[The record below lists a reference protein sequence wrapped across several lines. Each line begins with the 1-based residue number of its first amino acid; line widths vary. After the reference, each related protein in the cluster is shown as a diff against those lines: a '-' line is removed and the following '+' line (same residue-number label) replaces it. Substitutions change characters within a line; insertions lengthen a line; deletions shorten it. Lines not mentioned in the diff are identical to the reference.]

1 MNNVLLGMK
10 IRSLSFLN
18 RGDVQKLRDV
28 ADMEVSEY
36 IAWFKEREAKN
47 VKINKPYWD
56 LYEKIKQNMPM
67 IMAAQKAVP
76 AIQPAKDPKQM
87 MLEQV
92 PTEELKYYFSE
103 YNNIVDR
110 LSAEGIKNLGQ
121 LYGLPLY
128 DISKIP
134 NIGSAALDK
143 IQTMKDTLVQ
153 DAQAIVNSWKEF
165 QTIYELPSN
174 YDRNLGLSRNLKN
187 ALLEFAQII
196 EKNKN
201 NKRYIANSQQWKSFS
216 LLATILRKY
225 YDEGKSDSQIAEE
238 EGYTSQHIN
247 NVRHDCVIDI
257 LSGGVF
263 FKNYKLNQNILD
275 LIASLKAECLF
286 STLDKFVSYSG
297 SSDTDLLT
305 DLKCD
310 IIQIKDTTFLIP
322 KDTKGIYEKVG
333 KVIIKTLVENPLP
346 TDKDVIYELIVN
358 NDELSG
364 INFDSIFVE
373 NVLACEELVDVFNNN
388 LIQIKN
394 QYLTYAGQRYAR
406 IIYEAGA
413 KITTEEVRKRY
424 EDIYKTVPSS
434 GPNTAGVYG
443 ISCEGKKYWYYGEP
457 KVPIQ
462 QKVTEFAEN
471 RKIFYYDDIEEEI
484 INEGYTIPQAFRVY
498 ITNVCAVDNK
508 DKDHF
513 CHKDYVDDY
522 PHYSW
527 RSPSRYGQIN
537 WILNEIKNILKER
550 GSIMIDVLVAEIEER
565 SKSTEYRD
573 ATKWT
578 KYIATNYSG
587 DDMPFNLFDGKISK
601 NEPIFSET
609 DFDIIAL
616 RGGKYAYYKQ
626 IRSIAANEVKK
637 DESGRKSL
645 MDIVSIVNEITDEQL
660 NRNTILRAIKDEQH
674 RFEPIDVEVINENGI
689 LYVQWTKKD
698 IIPEPVYVV
707 KPIDDKSD
715 KEEILEVKE
724 AEQRP
729 AIRYR
734 QSVNWQK
741 LNLAMK
747 RELSFY
753 SSWMAYDSININDAI
768 DIFTDFLSD
777 ANNTN
782 LSQRLPMD
790 LYEYWFAS
798 TDSFDRSRYLN
809 DLLIFFEAALKEIYI
824 QQEDKEPPRTKGL
837 ADMALLFSGLPDML
851 LYSKDSKGFRR
862 IAHDLSA
869 KRNIVAHGDTLKLS
883 SLETAKLITDYVA
896 LYVYIVAKYHK

>member
-1 MNNVLLGMK
+1 
-10 IRSLSFLN
+10 
-18 RGDVQKLRDV
+18 
-28 ADMEVSEY
+28 
-36 IAWFKEREAKN
+36 
-47 VKINKPYWD
+47 
-56 LYEKIKQNMPM
+56 
-67 IMAAQKAVP
+67 
-76 AIQPAKDPKQM
+76 
-87 MLEQV
+87 
-92 PTEELKYYFSE
+92 
-103 YNNIVDR
+103 
-110 LSAEGIKNLGQ
+110 
-121 LYGLPLY
+121 
-128 DISKIP
+128 
-134 NIGSAALDK
+134 
-143 IQTMKDTLVQ
+143 LV
-153 DAQAIVNSWKEF
+153 
-165 QTIYELPSN
+165 Y
-174 YDRNLGLSRNLKN
+174 
-187 ALLEFAQII
+187 
-196 EKNKN
+196 
-201 NKRYIANSQQWKSFS
+201 
-216 LLATILRKY
+216 
-225 YDEGKSDSQIAEE
+225 
-238 EGYTSQHIN
+238 
-247 NVRHDCVIDI
+247 
-257 LSGGVF
+257 
-263 FKNYKLNQNILD
+263 
-275 LIASLKAECLF
+275 
-286 STLDKFVSYSG
+286 
-297 SSDTDLLT
+297 
-305 DLKCD
+305 
-310 IIQIKDTTFLIP
+310 
-322 KDTKGIYEKVG
+322 
-333 KVIIKTLVENPLP
+333 
-346 TDKDVIYELIVN
+346 
-358 NDELSG
+358 
-364 INFDSIFVE
+364 
-373 NVLACEELVDVFNNN
+373 VFNNN

-406 IIYEAGA
+406 IIYDAGT
-413 KITTEEVRKRY
+413 KITTEDVRKRY
-424 EDIYKTVPSS
+424 EDIYKTDPST
-434 GPNTAGVYG
+434 GPNAAGIYG

-457 KVPIQ
+457 KVPVQ
-462 QKVTEFAEN
+462 QKVTEFAED
-471 RKIFYYDDIEEEI
+471 KKTFYYDDIEQEI
-484 INEGYTIPQAFRVY
+484 INEGYTIPHAFRVY

-508 DKDHF
+508 DRDHF
-513 CHKDYVDDY
+513 CHKDHVDDY
-522 PHYSW
+522 PQYSW

-550 GSIMIDVLVAEIEER
+550 ESIMIDVLVAEIEER

-609 DFDIIAL
+609 DFDTIAL

-645 MDIVSIVNEITDEQL
+645 MDIVSIVNEITDEPL

-734 QSVNWQK
+734 QSVNWQE

-824 QQEDKEPPRTKGL
+824 QLEDKEPPRTKGL

-862 IAHDLSA
+862 IAHDLSV

>member
-1 MNNVLLGMK
+1 MK
-10 IRSLSFLN
+10 IRSLGFLN

-92 PTEELKYYFSE
+92 PIEELKYYFSE
-103 YNNIVDR
+103 YNNVIDR
-110 LSAEGIKNLGQ
+110 LKAEEIKNLGQ
-121 LYGLPLY
+121 LYGLPLSTVRKMPY
-128 DISKIP
+128 
-134 NIGSAALDK
+134 IGLTALDK

-174 YDRNLGLSRNLKN
+174 YDRNQGLSRNLRN
-187 ALLEFAQII
+187 AFIEYAQII
-196 EKNKN
+196 EKNLN
-201 NKRYIANSQQWKSFS
+201 NKRYISNPQQRKTFL
-216 LLATILRKY
+216 LLATILKKKY
-225 YDEGKSDSQIAEE
+225 AEGKNDGLIAEE
-238 EGYTSQHIN
+238 ERLTSERIRQI
-247 NVRHDCVIDI
+247 RSKGIAEICG
-257 LSGGVF
+257 GGVF
-263 FKNYKLNQNILD
+263 FNNYKLNQGLLD
-275 LIASLKAECLF
+275 LLESLKDVCLF
-286 STLDKFVSYSG
+286 APLNKFVSFSG
-297 SSDTDLLT
+297 SSDTDLLI
-305 DLKCD
+305 DLECD
-310 IIQIKDTTFLIP
+310 LAQVKDSTFLIP
-322 KDTKGIYEKVG
+322 KETKSIYEKVG

-346 TDKDVIYELIVN
+346 TDKDVIYELIVS
-358 NDELSG
+358 NDELSDA
-364 INFDSIFVE
+364 NYDSIFVE
-373 NVLACEELVDVFNNN
+373 NVLACDELVDLLDNN

-394 QYLTYAGQRYAR
+394 QYLTHAGQRYAR
-406 IIYEAGA
+406 IIYEAGI
-413 KITTEEVRKRY
+413 KITTEDVRKRY
-424 EDIYKTVPSS
+424 EDIYKTVPST
-434 GPNTAGVYG
+434 GPNAAGIYG
-443 ISCEGKKYWYYGEP
+443 ISCEGRKYWYYGAP

-462 QKVTEFAEN
+462 QKVTEFAEDN
-471 RKIFYYDDIEEEI
+471 KIFRYDDIEREI
-484 INEGYTIPQAFRVY
+484 IKEGYTIPQAFRVY

-522 PHYSW
+522 PQYSW

-609 DFDIIAL
+609 DFDTIAL

-645 MDIVSIVNEITDEQL
+645 MDIVSIVNEITDEPL

-734 QSVNWQK
+734 QSVNWQE

-798 TDSFDRSRYLN
+798 TDSCDRSRYLN

-824 QQEDKEPPRTKGL
+824 RQEGKEAPRTNSL
-837 ADMALLFSGLPDML
+837 ANMAQLFSGLPHML

>member
-1 MNNVLLGMK
+1 MK

-47 VKINKPYWD
+47 VRINKPYWD

-92 PTEELKYYFSE
+92 PIEELKYYFPE

-110 LSAEGIKNLGQ
+110 LNAEGIKNLGQ

-143 IQTMKDTLVQ
+143 IQTMKDALVQ

-187 ALLEFAQII
+187 ALLEYAQII
-196 EKNKN
+196 EKNKK
-201 NKRYIANSQQWKSFS
+201 NKRYISNSQQWKSFS
-216 LLATILRKY
+216 LLASTLRKY
-225 YDEGKSDSQIAEE
+225 YDEGKSDNQIAEE

-247 NVRHDCVIDI
+247 KVRHDCVIEI

-275 LIASLKAECLF
+275 LIASLKEECLF

-322 KDTKGIYEKVG
+322 KDTKGIYKAVG
-333 KVIIKTLVENPLP
+333 QVIIKTLVENPLP
-346 TDKDVIYELIVN
+346 TDKDVIYELIVS
-358 NDELSG
+358 NDELSDV
-364 INFDSIFVE
+364 NYDSIFVE
-373 NVLACEELVDVFNNN
+373 NVLACDELVDILGNN

-406 IIYEAGA
+406 IIYEAGT
-413 KITTEEVRKRY
+413 KITTEDVRKRY
-424 EDIYKTVPSS
+424 EDIYKTDPST
-434 GPNTAGVYG
+434 GPNAAGIYG

-457 KVPIQ
+457 KVPVQ
-462 QKVTEFAEN
+462 QKVTEFAEA
-471 RKIFYYDDIEEEI
+471 RKAFRYDDIEQEI

-508 DKDHF
+508 DRDHF

-522 PHYSW
+522 PQYSW

-609 DFDIIAL
+609 DFDTIAL

-637 DESGRKSL
+637 DESGKKSL
-645 MDIVSIVNEITDEQL
+645 MDIVSIVNEITDEPL

-689 LYVQWTKKD
+689 LYVQWTKRD
-698 IIPEPVYVV
+698 IVPEPVYVV
-707 KPIDDKSD
+707 KLVDDKSD
-715 KEEILEVKE
+715 KEEILEVQE
-724 AEQRP
+724 TEQRP

-734 QSVNWQK
+734 QSINWQE

-753 SSWMAYDSININDAI
+753 NSWMAYDSININDAI

-824 QQEDKEPPRTKGL
+824 QLENKEPPRTKGL

-862 IAHDLSA
+862 IAHDLSV

>member
-47 VKINKPYWD
+47 VRINKPYWD
-56 LYEKIKQNMPM
+56 LYEKIKLNMPM

-92 PTEELKYYFSE
+92 PTEELKYYFPE

-110 LSAEGIKNLGQ
+110 LSSKGIKNLGQ

-134 NIGSAALDK
+134 NIGLAALDK
-143 IQTMKDTLVQ
+143 IQTMKDALVQ

-201 NKRYIANSQQWKSFS
+201 NKRYISNSQQWKSFS

-225 YDEGKSDSQIAEE
+225 YDEGKSDSLIAEE
-238 EGYTSQHIN
+238 EGYTSQHIDK
-247 NVRHDCVIDI
+247 VRHDCVIEI
-257 LSGGVF
+257 LSGNVF

-322 KDTKGIYEKVG
+322 KDTKGIYKAVG
-333 KVIIKTLVENPLP
+333 QVIIKTLVENPLP
-346 TDKDVIYELIVN
+346 TDKDVIYKLIVS

-373 NVLACEELVDVFNNN
+373 NVLACDELIDVFNNN

-413 KITTEEVRKRY
+413 KMTTEEVRKRY

-443 ISCEGKKYWYYGEP
+443 ISCEGKKYWYYGQP

-471 RKIFYYDDIEEEI
+471 RKIFYYDDIEQEI
-484 INEGYTIPQAFRVY
+484 INEGYTILQAFRAY

-522 PHYSW
+522 PQYSW

-550 GSIMIDVLVAEIEER
+550 GSIMIDVLVAEIEEQ
-565 SKSTEYRD
+565 SKSTEYRN

-609 DFDIIAL
+609 DFDTIAL

-645 MDIVSIVNEITDEQL
+645 IDIVSIVNEITDEPL

-689 LYVQWTKKD
+689 IYVQWTKKD

-707 KPIDDKSD
+707 KPVDDKSD

-734 QSVNWQK
+734 QSVNWQE

-824 QQEDKEPPRTKGL
+824 RQEGKEAPRTNGL
-837 ADMALLFSGLPDML
+837 ANMAQLFSGLPDMF

-869 KRNIVAHGDTLKLS
+869 KRNIVAHGDTLRLS

>member
-1 MNNVLLGMK
+1 MMIRYLTKMK
-10 IRSLSFLN
+10 I
-18 RGDVQKLRDV
+18 
-28 ADMEVSEY
+28 
-36 IAWFKEREAKN
+36 
-47 VKINKPYWD
+47 
-56 LYEKIKQNMPM
+56 
-67 IMAAQKAVP
+67 
-76 AIQPAKDPKQM
+76 
-87 MLEQV
+87 
-92 PTEELKYYFSE
+92 
-103 YNNIVDR
+103 
-110 LSAEGIKNLGQ
+110 
-121 LYGLPLY
+121 
-128 DISKIP
+128 
-134 NIGSAALDK
+134 
-143 IQTMKDTLVQ
+143 
-153 DAQAIVNSWKEF
+153 
-165 QTIYELPSN
+165 
-174 YDRNLGLSRNLKN
+174 
-187 ALLEFAQII
+187 
-196 EKNKN
+196 
-201 NKRYIANSQQWKSFS
+201 
-216 LLATILRKY
+216 
-225 YDEGKSDSQIAEE
+225 
-238 EGYTSQHIN
+238 H
-247 NVRHDCVIDI
+247 
-257 LSGGVF
+257 
-263 FKNYKLNQNILD
+263 QNILE
-275 LIASLKAECLF
+275 LIASLKEECLF

-297 SSDTDLLT
+297 SSDTELLT

-322 KDTKGIYEKVG
+322 KDTKGIYKAVG
-333 KVIIKTLVENPLP
+333 QVIIKTLVENPLP
-346 TDKDVIYELIVN
+346 TDKDVIYELIVS
-358 NDELSG
+358 NDELSDV
-364 INFDSIFVE
+364 NYDSIFVE
-373 NVLACEELVDVFNNN
+373 NVLACDELIDVFNNN

-394 QYLTYAGQRYAR
+394 QHLTHAGQRYAR

-434 GPNTAGVYG
+434 CPNIAGVYG

-457 KVPIQ
+457 KVPIK
-462 QKVTEFAEN
+462 QKVTKFAED
-471 RKIFYYDDIEEEI
+471 KKTFYYDDIEQEI
-484 INEGYTIPQAFRVY
+484 INEGYTIPHAFRAY

-537 WILNEIKNILKER
+537 WFLNEIKNILKER
-550 GSIMIDVLVAEIEER
+550 GTIMIDVLVAEIEER

-578 KYIATNYSG
+578 KYIAVNYSG
-587 DDMPFNLFDGKISK
+587 DDKPFNLFDGKISK

-609 DFDIIAL
+609 DFDTIAL

-645 MDIVSIVNEITDEQL
+645 VEIVSIVNEITDEPL
-660 NRNTILRAIKDEQH
+660 SRNTILRAIKDEQH
-674 RFEPIDVEVINENGI
+674 RFEPIDVEVVNENGN
-689 LYVQWTKKD
+689 LFVQWTKKE
-698 IIPEPVYVV
+698 IVPEPVYIV
-707 KPIDDKSD
+707 KSVDKTFD

-724 AEQRP
+724 TEPRP

-734 QSVNWQK
+734 QNVNWQE
-741 LNLAMK
+741 LNLTMK
-747 RELSFY
+747 RELVFY
-753 SSWMAYDSININDAI
+753 GNWMAYDSINMNDAI
-768 DIFTDFLSD
+768 DTFTDFLSD

-798 TDSFDRSRYLN
+798 TDRFDRSRYLN

-824 QQEDKEPPRTKGL
+824 QLENKEPPRTKGL

-862 IAHDLSA
+862 IAHDLSV

>member
-1 MNNVLLGMK
+1 MK

-47 VKINKPYWD
+47 VRINKPYWD

-92 PTEELKYYFSE
+92 PIEELKYYFPE
-103 YNNIVDR
+103 YKNIVDR
-110 LSAEGIKNLGQ
+110 LNAEGIKNLGQ

-134 NIGSAALDK
+134 NIGLAALDK
-143 IQTMKDTLVQ
+143 IQTMKDALVQ

-187 ALLEFAQII
+187 ALLEYAQII

-216 LLATILRKY
+216 LLASTLRKY
-225 YDEGKSDSQIAEE
+225 YDEGKSDNQIAEE

-247 NVRHDCVIDI
+247 KVRHDCVIEI
-257 LSGGVF
+257 LSGNVF

-275 LIASLKAECLF
+275 LIASLKEECLF

-322 KDTKGIYEKVG
+322 KDTKGIYKAVG
-333 KVIIKTLVENPLP
+333 QVIIKTLVENPLP
-346 TDKDVIYELIVN
+346 TDKDVIYELIVS
-358 NDELSG
+358 NDELSDV
-364 INFDSIFVE
+364 NYDSIFVE
-373 NVLACEELVDVFNNN
+373 NVLACDELIDVFNNN

-406 IIYEAGA
+406 IIYEAGT
-413 KITTEEVRKRY
+413 KITTEDVRKRY
-424 EDIYKTVPSS
+424 EDIYKTDPST
-434 GPNTAGVYG
+434 GPNAAGIYG

-457 KVPIQ
+457 KVPVQ
-462 QKVTEFAEN
+462 QKVTEFAEA
-471 RKIFYYDDIEEEI
+471 RKAFRYDDIEQEI

-508 DKDHF
+508 DRDHF

-522 PHYSW
+522 PQYSW

-609 DFDIIAL
+609 DFDTIAL

-637 DESGRKSL
+637 DESGKKSL
-645 MDIVSIVNEITDEQL
+645 MDIVSIVNEITDEPL

-689 LYVQWTKKD
+689 LYVQWTKRD
-698 IIPEPVYVV
+698 IVPEPVYVV
-707 KPIDDKSD
+707 KLVDDKSD
-715 KEEILEVKE
+715 KEEILEVQE
-724 AEQRP
+724 TEQRP

-734 QSVNWQK
+734 QSINWQE

-753 SSWMAYDSININDAI
+753 NSWMAYDSININDAI

-824 QQEDKEPPRTKGL
+824 QLENKEPPRTKGL

-862 IAHDLSA
+862 IAHDLSV

-896 LYVYIVAKYHK
+896 LYVYIVAKYHH

>member
-1 MNNVLLGMK
+1 MK

-47 VKINKPYWD
+47 VRINKPYWD

-92 PTEELKYYFSE
+92 PIEELKYYFPE
-103 YNNIVDR
+103 YKNIVDR
-110 LSAEGIKNLGQ
+110 LNAEGIKNLGQ

-187 ALLEFAQII
+187 ALLEYAQII
-196 EKNKN
+196 EKNKK
-201 NKRYIANSQQWKSFS
+201 NKRYISNSQQWKSFS
-216 LLATILRKY
+216 LLASTLRKY
-225 YDEGKSDSQIAEE
+225 YDEGKSDNQIAEE

-247 NVRHDCVIDI
+247 KVRHDCVIEI
-257 LSGGVF
+257 LSGNVF
-263 FKNYKLNQNILD
+263 FKNYRLNQCILD
-275 LIASLKAECLF
+275 LIASLKEECLF

-305 DLKCD
+305 DLKFD
-310 IIQIKDTTFLIP
+310 LVEIKDTTFLIP
-322 KDTKGIYEKVG
+322 KDTKGAYKAVRQ
-333 KVIIKTLVENPLP
+333 VILKTLVENPLP
-346 TDKDVIYELIVN
+346 TDKDVIYELIVRN
-358 NDELSG
+358 KELID
-364 INFDSIFVE
+364 INYDSIFVE
-373 NVLACEELVDVFNNN
+373 NVLACDELVDILGNN

-406 IIYEAGA
+406 IIYEAGT
-413 KITTEEVRKRY
+413 KITTEDVRKRY
-424 EDIYKTVPSS
+424 EDIYKTDPST
-434 GPNTAGVYG
+434 GPNAAGIYG

-457 KVPIQ
+457 KVPVQ
-462 QKVTEFAEN
+462 QKVTEFAEA
-471 RKIFYYDDIEEEI
+471 RKAFRYDDIEQEI

-508 DKDHF
+508 DRDHF

-522 PHYSW
+522 PQYSW

-537 WILNEIKNILKER
+537 WILNEIKNIVKER

-609 DFDIIAL
+609 DFDTIAL

-637 DESGRKSL
+637 DESGKKSL
-645 MDIVSIVNEITDEQL
+645 MDIVSIVNEITDEPL

-689 LYVQWTKKD
+689 LYVQWTKRD
-698 IIPEPVYVV
+698 IVPEPVYVV
-707 KPIDDKSD
+707 KLVDDKSD
-715 KEEILEVKE
+715 KEEILEVQE
-724 AEQRP
+724 TEQRP

-734 QSVNWQK
+734 QSINWQE

-753 SSWMAYDSININDAI
+753 NSWMAYDSININDAI

-824 QQEDKEPPRTKGL
+824 QLENREPPRTKGL

-862 IAHDLSA
+862 IAHDLSV

-896 LYVYIVAKYHK
+896 LYVYIVAKYHH

>member
-1 MNNVLLGMK
+1 MK

-47 VKINKPYWD
+47 VRINKPYWD

-92 PTEELKYYFSE
+92 PIEELKYYFPE
-103 YNNIVDR
+103 YKNIVDR
-110 LSAEGIKNLGQ
+110 LNAEGIKNLGQ

-134 NIGSAALDK
+134 NIGLAALDK
-143 IQTMKDTLVQ
+143 IQTMKDALVQ

-187 ALLEFAQII
+187 ALLEYAQII
-196 EKNKN
+196 EKNKK
-201 NKRYIANSQQWKSFS
+201 NKRYISNSQQWKSFS
-216 LLATILRKY
+216 LLASTLRKY
-225 YDEGKSDSQIAEE
+225 YDEGKSDNQIAEE

-247 NVRHDCVIDI
+247 KVRHDCVIEI
-257 LSGGVF
+257 LSGNVF
-263 FKNYKLNQNILD
+263 FKNYRLNQCILD
-275 LIASLKAECLF
+275 LIASLKEECLF

-322 KDTKGIYEKVG
+322 KDTKGIYKAVG
-333 KVIIKTLVENPLP
+333 QVIIKTLVENPLP
-346 TDKDVIYELIVN
+346 TDKDVIYELIVS
-358 NDELSG
+358 NDELSDV
-364 INFDSIFVE
+364 NYDSIFVE
-373 NVLACEELVDVFNNN
+373 NVLACDELIDVFNNN

-406 IIYEAGA
+406 IIYEAGS
-413 KITTEEVRKRY
+413 KITTEDVRKRY
-424 EDIYKTVPSS
+424 EDIYKTDPST
-434 GPNTAGVYG
+434 GPNAAGIYG

-457 KVPIQ
+457 KVPVQ
-462 QKVTEFAEN
+462 QKVTEFAEA
-471 RKIFYYDDIEEEI
+471 RKAFRYDDIEQEI

-508 DKDHF
+508 DRDHF

-522 PHYSW
+522 PQYSW

-550 GSIMIDVLVAEIEER
+550 GSIIIDVLVAEIEER

-609 DFDIIAL
+609 DFDTIAL

-637 DESGRKSL
+637 DESGKKSL
-645 MDIVSIVNEITDEQL
+645 MDIVGIVNEITDEPL

-689 LYVQWTKKD
+689 LYVQWTKRD
-698 IIPEPVYVV
+698 IVPEPVYVV
-707 KPIDDKSD
+707 KLVDDKSD
-715 KEEILEVKE
+715 KEEILEVQE
-724 AEQRP
+724 TEQRP

-734 QSVNWQK
+734 QSINWQE

-753 SSWMAYDSININDAI
+753 NSWMAYDSININDAI

-824 QQEDKEPPRTKGL
+824 QLENKEPPRTKGL

-862 IAHDLSA
+862 IAHDLSV

>member
-1 MNNVLLGMK
+1 MK

-36 IAWFKEREAKN
+36 IAWFKEREAKT
-47 VKINKPYWD
+47 VRINKPYWD

-92 PTEELKYYFSE
+92 PIEELKYYFPE

-110 LSAEGIKNLGQ
+110 LNAEGIKNLGQ

-143 IQTMKDTLVQ
+143 IQTMKDALVQ

-187 ALLEFAQII
+187 ALLEYAQII
-196 EKNKN
+196 EKNKK
-201 NKRYIANSQQWKSFS
+201 NKRYISNSQQWKSFS
-216 LLATILRKY
+216 LLASTLRKY
-225 YDEGKSDSQIAEE
+225 YDEGKSDNQIAEE

-247 NVRHDCVIDI
+247 KVRHDCVIEI
-257 LSGGVF
+257 LSGNVF
-263 FKNYKLNQNILD
+263 FKNYRLNQCILD
-275 LIASLKAECLF
+275 LIASLKEECLF

-322 KDTKGIYEKVG
+322 KDTKGIYKAVG
-333 KVIIKTLVENPLP
+333 QVIIKTLVENPLP
-346 TDKDVIYELIVN
+346 TDKDVIYELIVS
-358 NDELSG
+358 NDELSDV
-364 INFDSIFVE
+364 NYDSIFVE
-373 NVLACEELVDVFNNN
+373 NVLACDELIDVFNNN

-406 IIYEAGA
+406 IIYEAGT
-413 KITTEEVRKRY
+413 KITTEDVRKRY
-424 EDIYKTVPSS
+424 EDIYKTDPST
-434 GPNTAGVYG
+434 GPNAAGIYG

-457 KVPIQ
+457 KVPVQ
-462 QKVTEFAEN
+462 QKVTEFAEA
-471 RKIFYYDDIEEEI
+471 RKAFRYDDIEQEI

-508 DKDHF
+508 DRDHF

-522 PHYSW
+522 PQYSW

-609 DFDIIAL
+609 DFDTIAL

-637 DESGRKSL
+637 DESGKKSL
-645 MDIVSIVNEITDEQL
+645 MDIVSIVNEITDEPL

-689 LYVQWTKKD
+689 LYMQWTKRD
-698 IIPEPVYVV
+698 IVPEPVYVV
-707 KPIDDKSD
+707 KLVDDKSD
-715 KEEILEVKE
+715 KEEILEVQE
-724 AEQRP
+724 TEQRP

-734 QSVNWQK
+734 QSINWQE

-753 SSWMAYDSININDAI
+753 NSWMAYDSININDAI

-777 ANNTN
+777 ANNNN

-824 QQEDKEPPRTKGL
+824 QLENKEPPRTKGL

-862 IAHDLSA
+862 IAHDLSV

>member
-1 MNNVLLGMK
+1 MK

-18 RGDVQKLRDV
+18 RDDVQKLRDV

-47 VKINKPYWD
+47 VRINKPYWD

-92 PTEELKYYFSE
+92 PIEELKYYFPE

-110 LSAEGIKNLGQ
+110 LNAEGIKNLGQ
-121 LYGLPLY
+121 LYGLPLF

-134 NIGSAALDK
+134 NIGLAALDK
-143 IQTMKDTLVQ
+143 IQTMKDALVQ

-174 YDRNLGLSRNLKN
+174 YDRNLGLSRNMKN
-187 ALLEFAQII
+187 ALLEYAQII
-196 EKNKN
+196 EKNKK
-201 NKRYIANSQQWKSFS
+201 NKRYISNSQQWKSFS
-216 LLATILRKY
+216 LLASTLRKY
-225 YDEGKSDSQIAEE
+225 YDEGKSDNQIAEE

-247 NVRHDCVIDI
+247 KVRHDCVIEI
-257 LSGGVF
+257 LSGNVF
-263 FKNYKLNQNILD
+263 FKNYRLNQCILD
-275 LIASLKAECLF
+275 LIASLKEECLF

-305 DLKCD
+305 DLKFD
-310 IIQIKDTTFLIP
+310 LVEIKDTTFLIP
-322 KDTKGIYEKVG
+322 KDTKGAYKAVRQ
-333 KVIIKTLVENPLP
+333 VILKTLVENPLP
-346 TDKDVIYELIVN
+346 TDKDVIYELIVRN
-358 NDELSG
+358 KELID
-364 INFDSIFVE
+364 INYDSIFVE
-373 NVLACEELVDVFNNN
+373 NVLACDELVDILGNN

-406 IIYEAGA
+406 IIYEAGT

-424 EDIYKTVPSS
+424 EDIYKTNLSS
-434 GPNTAGVYG
+434 SVDLASKYG
-443 ISCEGKKYWYYGEP
+443 ISCEGRKFWYYGEP

-462 QKVTEFAEN
+462 QKVTEFAEA
-471 RKIFYYDDIEEEI
+471 RKAFRYDDIEQEI

-508 DKDHF
+508 DRDHF

-522 PHYSW
+522 PQYSW
-527 RSPSRYGQIN
+527 RSPARYGQIN

-550 GSIMIDVLVAEIEER
+550 GSITIDVLVAEIEEL

-578 KYIATNYSG
+578 KYIAANYSG
-587 DDMPFNLFDGKISK
+587 DDKPFKIDDGKIIV
-601 NEPIFSET
+601 NEPVFSNT
-609 DFDIIAL
+609 DFETIGL
-616 RGGKYAYYKQ
+616 RGSKYAYFKQ

-645 MDIVSIVNEITDEQL
+645 VEIVSIVNEITDEPL
-660 NRNTILRAIKDEQH
+660 SRNTILRAIKDEQH
-674 RFEPIDVEVINENGI
+674 RFEPIDVEVVNENGN
-689 LYVQWTKKD
+689 LFVQWTKKE
-698 IIPEPVYVV
+698 IVPEPVYIV
-707 KPIDDKSD
+707 KSVDKTFD

-724 AEQRP
+724 TEPRP

-734 QSVNWQK
+734 QNVNWQE
-741 LNLAMK
+741 LNLMMK
-747 RELSFY
+747 RELVFY
-753 SSWMAYDSININDAI
+753 GNWMAYDSINMNDAI
-768 DIFTDFLSD
+768 DTFTDFLSD

-824 QQEDKEPPRTKGL
+824 RQEGKDAPRTNGL
-837 ADMALLFSGLPDML
+837 ANMAQLFSGLPDMF

-862 IAHDLSA
+862 IAHDLSV
-869 KRNIVAHGDTLKLS
+869 KRNIVAHGDTLNLS
-883 SLETAKLITDYVA
+883 SWETAKLITDYVA

>member
-1 MNNVLLGMK
+1 MK

-28 ADMEVSEY
+28 ADMEVSEC

-47 VKINKPYWD
+47 VRINKPYWD
-56 LYEKIKQNMPM
+56 LYEKIKQNIPM

-92 PTEELKYYFSE
+92 PIEELKYYFSE
-103 YNNIVDR
+103 YNNVIDR
-110 LSAEGIKNLGQ
+110 LKAEGIKNLGQ
-121 LYGLPLY
+121 LYGLPLSTVRKMPY
-128 DISKIP
+128 
-134 NIGSAALDK
+134 IGLTALDK
-143 IQTMKDTLVQ
+143 IQTMKDALEL

-187 ALLEFAQII
+187 ALLEYAQII

-225 YDEGKSDSQIAEE
+225 YDEAKSDSQIAEE
-238 EGYTSQHIN
+238 EGYTSQHIDK
-247 NVRHDCVIDI
+247 VRHDCVIEI

-263 FKNYKLNQNILD
+263 FKNYKLNQNILE

-297 SSDTDLLT
+297 ASNTDLLA
-305 DLKCD
+305 DLECD
-310 IIQIKDTTFLIP
+310 IVEIKDAAFLIP
-322 KDTKGIYEKVG
+322 KETKGVYKAVG
-333 KVIIKTLVENPLP
+333 QVIIKTLVENPLP

-358 NDELSG
+358 NDELSC

-373 NVLACEELVDVFNNN
+373 NVLACDELVDVFNNN

-457 KVPIQ
+457 KVPVQ

-471 RKIFYYDDIEEEI
+471 RKIFYYDDIEEDI

-513 CHKDYVDDY
+513 CHKDHVDDY

-550 GSIMIDVLVAEIEER
+550 GSIMIDVLVAEIEEQ

-573 ATKWT
+573 AMKWT

-609 DFDIIAL
+609 DFDTIAL

-645 MDIVSIVNEITDEQL
+645 MDIVSIVNEITDEPL

-715 KEEILEVKE
+715 KEEILEVQE
-724 AEQRP
+724 TEQRP

-734 QSVNWQK
+734 QSVNWQE

-824 QQEDKEPPRTKGL
+824 QLEDKEPPRTKGL

-862 IAHDLSA
+862 IAHDLSV

>member
-1 MNNVLLGMK
+1 
-10 IRSLSFLN
+10 
-18 RGDVQKLRDV
+18 
-28 ADMEVSEY
+28 
-36 IAWFKEREAKN
+36 
-47 VKINKPYWD
+47 
-56 LYEKIKQNMPM
+56 
-67 IMAAQKAVP
+67 
-76 AIQPAKDPKQM
+76 
-87 MLEQV
+87 
-92 PTEELKYYFSE
+92 
-103 YNNIVDR
+103 
-110 LSAEGIKNLGQ
+110 
-121 LYGLPLY
+121 
-128 DISKIP
+128 
-134 NIGSAALDK
+134 
-143 IQTMKDTLVQ
+143 MKDTLVQ

-225 YDEGKSDSQIAEE
+225 YDEGKSDNQIAEE

-322 KDTKGIYEKVG
+322 KDTKGIYKAVG
-333 KVIIKTLVENPLP
+333 QVVIKTLVENPLP

-637 DESGRKSL
+637 
-645 MDIVSIVNEITDEQL
+645 T
-660 NRNTILRAIKDEQH
+660 NRGERA
-674 RFEPIDVEVINENGI
+674 
-689 LYVQWTKKD
+689 
-698 IIPEPVYVV
+698 
-707 KPIDDKSD
+707 
-715 KEEILEVKE
+715 
-724 AEQRP
+724 
-729 AIRYR
+729 
-734 QSVNWQK
+734 
-741 LNLAMK
+741 
-747 RELSFY
+747 
-753 SSWMAYDSININDAI
+753 
-768 DIFTDFLSD
+768 
-777 ANNTN
+777 
-782 LSQRLPMD
+782 
-790 LYEYWFAS
+790 
-798 TDSFDRSRYLN
+798 
-809 DLLIFFEAALKEIYI
+809 
-824 QQEDKEPPRTKGL
+824 
-837 ADMALLFSGLPDML
+837 
-851 LYSKDSKGFRR
+851 
-862 IAHDLSA
+862 
-869 KRNIVAHGDTLKLS
+869 
-883 SLETAKLITDYVA
+883 
-896 LYVYIVAKYHK
+896 

>member
-1 MNNVLLGMK
+1 MK
-10 IRSLSFLN
+10 IRSLGFLN

-92 PTEELKYYFSE
+92 PIEELKYYFSE
-103 YNNIVDR
+103 YNNVIDR
-110 LSAEGIKNLGQ
+110 LKAEEIKNLGQ
-121 LYGLPLY
+121 LYGLPLSTVRKMPY
-128 DISKIP
+128 
-134 NIGSAALDK
+134 IGLTALDK

-174 YDRNLGLSRNLKN
+174 YDRNQGLSRNLRN
-187 ALLEFAQII
+187 AFIEYAQII
-196 EKNKN
+196 EKNLN
-201 NKRYIANSQQWKSFS
+201 NKRYISNPQQRKTFL
-216 LLATILRKY
+216 LLATILKKKY
-225 YDEGKSDSQIAEE
+225 AEGKNDGLIAEE
-238 EGYTSQHIN
+238 ERLTSERIRQI
-247 NVRHDCVIDI
+247 RSKGIAEICG
-257 LSGGVF
+257 GGVF
-263 FKNYKLNQNILD
+263 FNNYKLNQGLLD
-275 LIASLKAECLF
+275 LLESLKDVCLF
-286 STLDKFVSYSG
+286 APLNKFVSFSG
-297 SSDTDLLT
+297 SSDTDLLI
-305 DLKCD
+305 DLECD
-310 IIQIKDTTFLIP
+310 LAQVKDSTFLIP
-322 KDTKGIYEKVG
+322 KETKSIYEKVG

-346 TDKDVIYELIVN
+346 TDKDVIYELIVS
-358 NDELSG
+358 NDELSDA
-364 INFDSIFVE
+364 NYDSIFVE
-373 NVLACEELVDVFNNN
+373 NVLACDELVDLLDNN

-394 QYLTYAGQRYAR
+394 QYLTHAGQRYAR
-406 IIYEAGA
+406 IIYEAGI
-413 KITTEEVRKRY
+413 KITTEDVRKRY
-424 EDIYKTVPSS
+424 EDIYKTVPST
-434 GPNTAGVYG
+434 GPNAAGIYG
-443 ISCEGKKYWYYGEP
+443 ISCEGRKYWYYGAP

-462 QKVTEFAEN
+462 QKVTEFAEDN
-471 RKIFYYDDIEEEI
+471 KIFRYDDIEREI
-484 INEGYTIPQAFRVY
+484 IKEGYTIPQAFRVY

-522 PHYSW
+522 PQYSW

-609 DFDIIAL
+609 DFDTIAL

-645 MDIVSIVNEITDEQL
+645 MDIVSIVNEITDEPL

-734 QSVNWQK
+734 QSVNWQE

-824 QQEDKEPPRTKGL
+824 RQEGKEAPRTNSL
-837 ADMALLFSGLPDML
+837 ANMAQLFSGLPDML

>member
-1 MNNVLLGMK
+1 MK

-47 VKINKPYWD
+47 VRINKPYWD

-92 PTEELKYYFSE
+92 PIEELKYYFPE

-110 LSAEGIKNLGQ
+110 LNAEGIKNLGQ
-121 LYGLPLY
+121 LYGLPLF

-134 NIGSAALDK
+134 NIGLAALDK
-143 IQTMKDTLVQ
+143 IQTMKDALVQ

-187 ALLEFAQII
+187 ALLEYAQII

-216 LLATILRKY
+216 LLASTLRKY
-225 YDEGKSDSQIAEE
+225 YDEGKSDNQIAEE

-247 NVRHDCVIDI
+247 KVRHDCVIEI
-257 LSGGVF
+257 LSGNVF

-275 LIASLKAECLF
+275 LIASLKEECLF

-322 KDTKGIYEKVG
+322 KDTKGIYKAVG
-333 KVIIKTLVENPLP
+333 QVIIKTLVENPLP
-346 TDKDVIYELIVN
+346 TDKDVIYELIVS
-358 NDELSG
+358 NDELSDV
-364 INFDSIFVE
+364 NYDSIFVE
-373 NVLACEELVDVFNNN
+373 NVLACDELVDILGNN

-406 IIYEAGA
+406 IIYEAGT
-413 KITTEEVRKRY
+413 KITTEDVRKRY
-424 EDIYKTVPSS
+424 EDIYKTDPST
-434 GPNTAGVYG
+434 GPNAAGIYG

-457 KVPIQ
+457 KVPVQ
-462 QKVTEFAEN
+462 QKVTEFAEA
-471 RKIFYYDDIEEEI
+471 RKSFRYDDIEQEI

-508 DKDHF
+508 DRDHF

-522 PHYSW
+522 PQYSW

-609 DFDIIAL
+609 DFDTIAL

-637 DESGRKSL
+637 DESGKKSL
-645 MDIVSIVNEITDEQL
+645 MDIVGIVNEITDEPL

-689 LYVQWTKKD
+689 LYVQWTKRD
-698 IIPEPVYVV
+698 IVPEPVYVV
-707 KPIDDKSD
+707 KLVDDKSD
-715 KEEILEVKE
+715 KEEILEVQE
-724 AEQRP
+724 TEQRP

-734 QSVNWQK
+734 QSINWQE

-753 SSWMAYDSININDAI
+753 NSWMAYDSININDAI

-824 QQEDKEPPRTKGL
+824 QLENREPPRTKGL

-862 IAHDLSA
+862 IAHDLSV

-896 LYVYIVAKYHK
+896 LYVYIVAKYHH

>member
-1 MNNVLLGMK
+1 MK

-28 ADMEVSEY
+28 ADIEVSEY

-47 VKINKPYWD
+47 VRINNPYRE

-76 AIQPAKDPKQM
+76 AIQPAKEPKQM

-92 PTEELKYYFSE
+92 PTEELKYYFPE
-103 YNNIVDR
+103 YNNVIDR
-110 LSAEGIKNLGQ
+110 LKAEGIKNLGQ
-121 LYGLPLY
+121 LYGLPLSTVGKMPY
-128 DISKIP
+128 
-134 NIGSAALDK
+134 IGLTALDK
-143 IQTMKDTLVQ
+143 IQTMKDALEL

-225 YDEGKSDSQIAEE
+225 YDEAKSDSQIAEE
-238 EGYTSQHIN
+238 EGYTSQHIDK
-247 NVRHDCVIDI
+247 VRHDCVIEI
-257 LSGGVF
+257 SSGGVF

-322 KDTKGIYEKVG
+322 KDTKGIYKAVG
-333 KVIIKTLVENPLP
+333 QVVIKTLVENPLP
-346 TDKDVIYELIVN
+346 TDKDVIYELIVS
-358 NDELSG
+358 NDELSDV
-364 INFDSIFVE
+364 NYDSIFVE
-373 NVLACEELVDVFNNN
+373 NVLACDELVDILGNN

-406 IIYEAGA
+406 IIYEAGT

-424 EDIYKTVPSS
+424 EDIYKTNPSS
-434 GPNTAGVYG
+434 SVDLASKYG
-443 ISCEGKKYWYYGEP
+443 ISCEGRKYWYYGAP

-471 RKIFYYDDIEEEI
+471 RKIFYYDDIEQEI

-508 DKDHF
+508 DRDHF

-527 RSPSRYGQIN
+527 RSPARYGQIN

-550 GSIMIDVLVAEIEER
+550 GSITIDVLVAEIEER

-587 DDMPFNLFDGKISK
+587 DDMPFIIFEGKISK
-601 NEPIFSET
+601 NEPIFNKT
-609 DFDIIAL
+609 DFDTIAL
-616 RGGKYAYYKQ
+616 RGSKYAYYKQ

-645 MDIVSIVNEITDEQL
+645 VDIVSIVNEITDEPL
-660 NRNTILRAIKDEQH
+660 SRNTILRAIKDEQH
-674 RFEPIDVEVINENGI
+674 RFEPIDVEVVNENGN
-689 LYVQWTKKD
+689 LFVQWTKKE
-698 IIPEPVYVV
+698 IVPEPVYIV
-707 KPIDDKSD
+707 KSVDETSD

-724 AEQRP
+724 TEQRP

-734 QSVNWQK
+734 QSVNWQE
-741 LNLAMK
+741 LNMTMK
-747 RELSFY
+747 RELAFY
-753 SSWMAYDSININDAI
+753 GNWMAYDSININDAI
-768 DIFTDFLSD
+768 DTFTDFLSD
-777 ANNTN
+777 ASNTN
-782 LSQRLPMD
+782 LSQRLPID

-798 TDSFDRSRYLN
+798 TDSLDRSRYLN

-824 QQEDKEPPRTKGL
+824 KMEGKEPPRTKGL

-862 IAHDLSA
+862 ITHDLSA
-869 KRNIVAHGDTLKLS
+869 KRNLVAHGETLKLN

-896 LYVYIVAKYHK
+896 LYVYIVAKYYK

>member
-1 MNNVLLGMK
+1 MK

-47 VKINKPYWD
+47 VRINKPYWD

-67 IMAAQKAVP
+67 IMAAQKAVS

-187 ALLEFAQII
+187 ALLEYAQII
-196 EKNKN
+196 EKNNN

-225 YDEGKSDSQIAEE
+225 YDEGKSDRLIAEE
-238 EGYTSQHIN
+238 EGCTSQHIDK
-247 NVRHDCVIDI
+247 VRHDCVIEI

-263 FKNYKLNQNILD
+263 FKNYRLNQNILD

-286 STLDKFVSYSG
+286 ATLGKFVSYSG

-358 NDELSG
+358 NDELFG

-508 DKDHF
+508 VKDHF

-522 PHYSW
+522 PQYSW

-609 DFDIIAL
+609 DFDTIAL

-637 DESGRKSL
+637 DESGKKSL
-645 MDIVSIVNEITDEQL
+645 MDIVSIVNEITDEPL

-689 LYVQWTKKD
+689 LYVQWIKKD

-734 QSVNWQK
+734 QSVNWQE

-753 SSWMAYDSININDAI
+753 NSWMAYDSININDAI

-824 QQEDKEPPRTKGL
+824 QLEDKEPPRTKGL

-862 IAHDLSA
+862 IAHDLSV

>member
-1 MNNVLLGMK
+1 MK

-47 VKINKPYWD
+47 VRINKPYWD

-92 PTEELKYYFSE
+92 PIEELKYYFPE

-121 LYGLPLY
+121 LYGFPLY

-134 NIGSAALDK
+134 NIGLAALDK
-143 IQTMKDTLVQ
+143 IQTMKDALVQ

-187 ALLEFAQII
+187 ALLEYAQII
-196 EKNKN
+196 EKNKK
-201 NKRYIANSQQWKSFS
+201 NKRYISNSQQWKSFS
-216 LLATILRKY
+216 LLASTLRKY
-225 YDEGKSDSQIAEE
+225 YDEGKSDNQIAEE

-247 NVRHDCVIDI
+247 KVRHDCVIEI
-257 LSGGVF
+257 LSGNVF
-263 FKNYKLNQNILD
+263 FKNYRLNQCILD
-275 LIASLKAECLF
+275 LIASLKEECLF

-322 KDTKGIYEKVG
+322 KDTKGIYKAVG
-333 KVIIKTLVENPLP
+333 RVIIKTLVENPLP
-346 TDKDVIYELIVN
+346 TDKDVIYELIVS
-358 NDELSG
+358 NDELSDV
-364 INFDSIFVE
+364 NYDSIFVE
-373 NVLACEELVDVFNNN
+373 NVLACDELIDVFNNN

-406 IIYEAGA
+406 IIYEAGT
-413 KITTEEVRKRY
+413 KITTEDVRKRY
-424 EDIYKTVPSS
+424 EDIYKTDPST
-434 GPNTAGVYG
+434 GPNAAGIYG

-457 KVPIQ
+457 KVPVQ
-462 QKVTEFAEN
+462 QKVTEFAEA
-471 RKIFYYDDIEEEI
+471 RKSFRYDDIEQEI

-508 DKDHF
+508 DRDHF

-522 PHYSW
+522 PQYSW

-609 DFDIIAL
+609 DFDTIAL

-637 DESGRKSL
+637 DESGKKSL
-645 MDIVSIVNEITDEQL
+645 MDIVSIVNEITDEPL

-689 LYVQWTKKD
+689 LYVQWTKRD
-698 IIPEPVYVV
+698 IVPEPVYVV
-707 KPIDDKSD
+707 KLVDDKSD
-715 KEEILEVKE
+715 KEEILEVQE
-724 AEQRP
+724 TEQRP

-734 QSVNWQK
+734 QSINWQE

-753 SSWMAYDSININDAI
+753 NSWMAYDSININDAI

-824 QQEDKEPPRTKGL
+824 QLENREPPRTKGL

-862 IAHDLSA
+862 IAHDLSV

>member
-1 MNNVLLGMK
+1 MK
-10 IRSLSFLN
+10 IKGLSFLN

-36 IAWFKEREAKN
+36 IAWFKEREVKN
-47 VKINKPYWD
+47 LRINKPYWD

-76 AIQPAKDPKQM
+76 AIQPTKDSRQK

-92 PTEELKYYFSE
+92 PTEELKYYFPE
-103 YNNIVDR
+103 YNNIVDK
-110 LSAEGIKNLGQ
+110 LNADGIKNLGQ
-121 LYGLPLY
+121 LYGLPL
-128 DISKIP
+128 ST
-134 NIGSAALDK
+134 IGKKPYIGLAALDK
-143 IQTMKDTLVQ
+143 IQVMKDALVQ
-153 DAQAIVNSWKEF
+153 DAQAIVNTWKEC

-174 YDRNLGLSRNLKN
+174 YDRDLGLSSNLKN
-187 ALLEFAQII
+187 TLLEYAQII
-196 EKNKN
+196 EKNNN

-238 EGYTSQHIN
+238 EGYTSQHIDK
-247 NVRHDCVIDI
+247 VRHDCVIEI
-257 LSGGVF
+257 LSGNVF

-275 LIASLKAECLF
+275 LIASLKEECLF
-286 STLDKFVSYSG
+286 ATLGKFVSYSG

-305 DLKCD
+305 DLECD
-310 IIQIKDTTFLIP
+310 IIQIKDTSFLIP
-322 KDTKGIYEKVG
+322 KDTKGIYKAVG
-333 KVIIKTLVENPLP
+333 QVIIKTLVNNPLP
-346 TDKDVIYELIVN
+346 TDKDVIYELIVSN
-358 NDELSG
+358 NELSDV
-364 INFDSIFVE
+364 NYDSIFVE
-373 NVLACEELVDVFNNN
+373 NVLACDELVDIFNNN

-413 KITTEEVRKRY
+413 KITTEEIRKRY
-424 EDIYKTVPSS
+424 EDIYKIVPTT

-457 KVPIQ
+457 KLPMQ
-462 QKVTEFAEN
+462 QKVTEFAED
-471 RKIFYYDDIEEEI
+471 RKTFYYDDIKQEI
-484 INEGYTIPQAFRVY
+484 INKGYTIPQAFRVY

-522 PHYSW
+522 PQYSW

-537 WILNEIKNILKER
+537 WILNEIKNILRER
-550 GSIMIDVLVAEIEER
+550 VSITIDILVAEIEER
-565 SKSTEYRD
+565 SKLTEYRD
-573 ATKWT
+573 ASKWI
-578 KYIATNYSG
+578 KYIAVNYSG
-587 DDMPFNLFDGKISK
+587 VDKPFSLFDGKISK

-609 DFDIIAL
+609 DFDTIAL

-645 MDIVSIVNEITDEQL
+645 MDIVSIVNEITDEPL

-698 IIPEPVYVV
+698 IVPEPVYVV
-707 KPIDDKSD
+707 KPVDDKSD

-724 AEQRP
+724 TELRP

-734 QSVNWQK
+734 QSVNWQEM
-741 LNLAMK
+741 NQAMK

-777 ANNTN
+777 AHNAN

-790 LYEYWFAS
+790 LYEYWFAC

-824 QQEDKEPPRTKGL
+824 QLEGKEPPRTKGL
-837 ADMALLFSGLPDML
+837 ADMALFFSGLPDML
-851 LYSKDSKGFRR
+851 LYSKDGKGFRR
-862 IAHDLSA
+862 IAHDLSV

-883 SLETAKLITDYVA
+883 SWETAKLITDYVA

>member
-1 MNNVLLGMK
+1 MK
-10 IRSLSFLN
+10 ISSLSFLN

-36 IAWFKEREAKN
+36 IAWFKEREAN
-47 VKINKPYWD
+47 NERINKPYRE
-56 LYEKIKQNMPM
+56 LYEKIKLNMSM
-67 IMAAQKAVP
+67 IMAAQKADP

-92 PTEELKYYFSE
+92 PIEELKYYFPE
-103 YNNIVDR
+103 YNYIVDR
-110 LSAEGIKNLGQ
+110 LNAGGIKNLGQ
-121 LYGLPLY
+121 LYELPLD
-128 DISKIP
+128 DIIRIP
-134 NIGSAALDK
+134 NIGLAALYRR
-143 IQTMKDTLVQ
+143 IRPMKDALVQ

-174 YDRNLGLSRNLKN
+174 YDRNLGLSRNLKY

-201 NKRYIANSQQWKSFS
+201 NKRYISNSQQWKSFS

-225 YDEGKSDSQIAEE
+225 YDEAKSDSQIAEE
-238 EGYTSQHIN
+238 EGYTSQHIDK
-247 NVRHDCVIDI
+247 VKHDCVIEI
-257 LSGGVF
+257 LSGNVF

-297 SSDTDLLT
+297 ASDTDLLA
-305 DLKCD
+305 DLECD
-310 IIQIKDTTFLIP
+310 IVEIKDAAFLIP
-322 KDTKGIYEKVG
+322 KDTKGAYRAVG
-333 KVIIKTLVENPLP
+333 QVIINTLVENPLP
-346 TDKDVIYELIVN
+346 TDKDVIYELIVS
-358 NDELSG
+358 NDELSDV
-364 INFDSIFVE
+364 NYDSIFVE
-373 NVLACEELVDVFNNN
+373 NVLACDELIDVFNNN

-394 QYLTYAGQRYAR
+394 QYLTNAGQRYAR

-413 KITTEEVRKRY
+413 KITTEEARKRY

-443 ISCEGKKYWYYGEP
+443 ISCEGRKYWYYGEP

-462 QKVTEFAEN
+462 QKVTEFAED
-471 RKIFYYDDIEEEI
+471 REIFYYDNIEKEI
-484 INEGYTIPQAFRVY
+484 IKEGYTIPHTFRVY
-498 ITNVCAVDNK
+498 ITNVCAVDNQ

-513 CHKDYVDDY
+513 CHKDHVDDY
-522 PHYSW
+522 PQFSW

-537 WILNEIKNILKER
+537 WILNEIKNILIER
-550 GSIMIDVLVAEIEER
+550 GTITIDVLVAEIEER
-565 SKSTEYRD
+565 SKSTEYRY

-578 KYIATNYSG
+578 KYIAANYSG
-587 DDMPFNLFDGKISK
+587 NDKPFKIDNGKIIV
-601 NEPIFSET
+601 NEPVFSNT
-609 DFDIIAL
+609 DFETIGL
-616 RGGKYAYYKQ
+616 RGGKYAYFKQ
-626 IRSIAANEVKK
+626 IRSIVANEVKK

-645 MDIVSIVNEITDEQL
+645 VEIVSIVNEITDEPL
-660 NRNTILRAIKDEQH
+660 SRNTILRAIKDEQH
-674 RFEPIDVEVINENGI
+674 RFEPIDVEVVNDNGN
-689 LYVQWTKKD
+689 LFVKWTKKE
-698 IIPEPVYVV
+698 IVPEPVYIV
-707 KPIDDKSD
+707 KSVDKTFD

-724 AEQRP
+724 TEPRP

-734 QSVNWQK
+734 QNVNWQE
-741 LNLAMK
+741 LNRTMK
-747 RELSFY
+747 RELVFY
-753 SSWMAYDSININDAI
+753 GNWMAYDCINMNDAI
-768 DIFTDFLSD
+768 DTFTNFLSD
-777 ANNTN
+777 AGNTN

-824 QQEDKEPPRTKGL
+824 RQEGKEAPRTNGL
-837 ADMALLFSGLPDML
+837 ANMAQLFSGLPDML

-862 IAHDLSA
+862 IASDLYS
-869 KRNIVAHGDTLKLS
+869 KRNKVAHGDTLNLS
-883 SLETAKLITDYVA
+883 SLETARLITDYVA

>member
-1 MNNVLLGMK
+1 MK

-47 VKINKPYWD
+47 VRINKPYWD

-92 PTEELKYYFSE
+92 PIEELKYYFPE
-103 YNNIVDR
+103 YKNIVDR
-110 LSAEGIKNLGQ
+110 LNAEGIKNLGQ

-134 NIGSAALDK
+134 NIGLAALDK
-143 IQTMKDTLVQ
+143 IQTMKDALVQ

-187 ALLEFAQII
+187 ALLEYAQII

-216 LLATILRKY
+216 LLASTLRKY
-225 YDEGKSDSQIAEE
+225 YDEGKSDNQIAEE

-247 NVRHDCVIDI
+247 KVRHDCVIEI
-257 LSGGVF
+257 LSGNVF

-275 LIASLKAECLF
+275 LIASLKEECLF
-286 STLDKFVSYSG
+286 STLDKFVSYSR

-322 KDTKGIYEKVG
+322 KDTKGIYKAVG
-333 KVIIKTLVENPLP
+333 QVIIKTLVENPLP
-346 TDKDVIYELIVN
+346 TDKDVIYELIVS
-358 NDELSG
+358 NDELSDV
-364 INFDSIFVE
+364 NYDSIFVE
-373 NVLACEELVDVFNNN
+373 NVLACDELIDVFNNN

-406 IIYEAGA
+406 IIYEAGT
-413 KITTEEVRKRY
+413 KITTEDVRKRY
-424 EDIYKTVPSS
+424 EDIYKTDPST
-434 GPNTAGVYG
+434 GPNAAGIYG

-457 KVPIQ
+457 KVPVQ
-462 QKVTEFAEN
+462 QKVTEFAEA
-471 RKIFYYDDIEEEI
+471 RKAFRYDDIEQEI

-508 DKDHF
+508 DRDHF

-522 PHYSW
+522 PQYSW

-609 DFDIIAL
+609 DFDTIAL

-637 DESGRKSL
+637 DESGKKSL
-645 MDIVSIVNEITDEQL
+645 MDIVSIVNEITDEPL

-689 LYVQWTKKD
+689 LYVQWTKRD
-698 IIPEPVYVV
+698 IVPEPVYVV
-707 KPIDDKSD
+707 KLVDDKSD
-715 KEEILEVKE
+715 KEEILEVQE
-724 AEQRP
+724 TEQRP

-734 QSVNWQK
+734 QSINWQE

-753 SSWMAYDSININDAI
+753 NSWMAYDSININDAI

-824 QQEDKEPPRTKGL
+824 QLENKEPPRTKGL

-862 IAHDLSA
+862 IAHDLSV

-896 LYVYIVAKYHK
+896 LYVYIVAKYHH

>member
-1 MNNVLLGMK
+1 MK

-47 VKINKPYWD
+47 VRINKPYWD

-92 PTEELKYYFSE
+92 PIEELKYYFPE

-110 LSAEGIKNLGQ
+110 LNAEGIKNLGQ

-134 NIGSAALDK
+134 NIGLAALDK
-143 IQTMKDTLVQ
+143 IQTMKDALVQ

-187 ALLEFAQII
+187 ALLEYAQII

-216 LLATILRKY
+216 LLASTLRKY
-225 YDEGKSDSQIAEE
+225 YDEGKSDNQIAEE

-247 NVRHDCVIDI
+247 KVRHDCVIEI
-257 LSGGVF
+257 LSGNVF
-263 FKNYKLNQNILD
+263 FKNYRLNQCILD
-275 LIASLKAECLF
+275 LIASLKEECLF

-322 KDTKGIYEKVG
+322 KDTKGIYKAVG
-333 KVIIKTLVENPLP
+333 QVIIKTLVENPLP
-346 TDKDVIYELIVN
+346 TDKDVIYELIVS
-358 NDELSG
+358 NDELSDV
-364 INFDSIFVE
+364 NYDSIFVE
-373 NVLACEELVDVFNNN
+373 NVLACDELIDVFNNN

-406 IIYEAGA
+406 IIYEAGT
-413 KITTEEVRKRY
+413 KITTEDVRKRY
-424 EDIYKTVPSS
+424 EDIYKTDPST
-434 GPNTAGVYG
+434 GPNAAGIYG

-457 KVPIQ
+457 KVPVQ
-462 QKVTEFAEN
+462 QKVTEFAEA
-471 RKIFYYDDIEEEI
+471 RKAFRYDDIEQEI

-508 DKDHF
+508 DRDHF

-522 PHYSW
+522 PQYSW

-609 DFDIIAL
+609 DFDTIAL

-637 DESGRKSL
+637 DESGKKSL
-645 MDIVSIVNEITDEQL
+645 MDIVGIVNEITDEPL

-689 LYVQWTKKD
+689 LYVQWTKRD
-698 IIPEPVYVV
+698 IVPEPVYVV
-707 KPIDDKSD
+707 KLVDDKSD
-715 KEEILEVKE
+715 KEEILEVQE
-724 AEQRP
+724 TEQRP

-734 QSVNWQK
+734 QSINWQE

-753 SSWMAYDSININDAI
+753 NSWMAYDSININDAI

-824 QQEDKEPPRTKGL
+824 QLENKEPPRTKGL

-862 IAHDLSA
+862 IAHDLSV

>member
-1 MNNVLLGMK
+1 MK

-47 VKINKPYWD
+47 VRINKPYWD

-92 PTEELKYYFSE
+92 PIEELKFYFPE
-103 YNNIVDR
+103 YNPLIDR
-110 LSAEGIKNLGQ
+110 LKAEGIKNLGQ

-134 NIGSAALDK
+134 NIGLAALDK
-143 IQTMKDTLVQ
+143 IQTMKVALVQ

-165 QTIYELPSN
+165 LTIYELPSN

-187 ALLEFAQII
+187 ALLEYAQII

-225 YDEGKSDSQIAEE
+225 YDEAKSDSQIAEE
-238 EGYTSQHIN
+238 EGYTSQHIDK
-247 NVRHDCVIDI
+247 VRHDCVIEI
-257 LSGGVF
+257 LSGNVF
-263 FKNYKLNQNILD
+263 FKNYRLNQCILD
-275 LIASLKAECLF
+275 LIASLKEECLF

-322 KDTKGIYEKVG
+322 KDTKGIYKAVG
-333 KVIIKTLVENPLP
+333 QVIIKTLVENPLP
-346 TDKDVIYELIVN
+346 TDKDVIYELIVS
-358 NDELSG
+358 NDELSDV
-364 INFDSIFVE
+364 NYDSIFVE
-373 NVLACEELVDVFNNN
+373 NVLACDELIDVFNNN

-471 RKIFYYDDIEEEI
+471 RKIFYYDDIEQEI
-484 INEGYTIPQAFRVY
+484 INEGYTIPHAFRVY

-513 CHKDYVDDY
+513 CHKDHVDDY
-522 PHYSW
+522 PQYSW

-609 DFDIIAL
+609 DFDTIAL

-645 MDIVSIVNEITDEQL
+645 MDIVSIVNEITDEPL

-734 QSVNWQK
+734 QSVNWQE

-777 ANNTN
+777 ANNSN

-824 QQEDKEPPRTKGL
+824 QLEDKEPPRTKGL

>member
-1 MNNVLLGMK
+1 MK
-10 IRSLSFLN
+10 IRGLSFLN

-47 VKINKPYWD
+47 VRINKPYWD

-92 PTEELKYYFSE
+92 PIEELKYYISE
-103 YNNIVDR
+103 YNNVIDR
-110 LSAEGIKNLGQ
+110 LKAEGIKNLGQ
-121 LYGLPLY
+121 LYGLPLSTVRKMPY
-128 DISKIP
+128 
-134 NIGSAALDK
+134 IGLAALDK

-187 ALLEFAQII
+187 ALLEYAQII
-196 EKNKN
+196 EKNNN

-225 YDEGKSDSQIAEE
+225 YDEGKSDRLIAEE
-238 EGYTSQHIN
+238 EGYTSQHIDK
-247 NVRHDCVIDI
+247 VRHDCVIEI

-263 FKNYKLNQNILD
+263 FKNYRLNQNILD

-286 STLDKFVSYSG
+286 ATLGKFVSYSG

-322 KDTKGIYEKVG
+322 KDTKGIYKAVG
-333 KVIIKTLVENPLP
+333 QVVIKTLVENPLP

-373 NVLACEELVDVFNNN
+373 NVLACDELIDVFNNN

-394 QYLTYAGQRYAR
+394 QYLTHAGQRYAR
-406 IIYEAGA
+406 IIYEAGI
-413 KITTEEVRKRY
+413 KITTEDVRKRY
-424 EDIYKTVPSS
+424 EDIYKIVPST
-434 GPNTAGVYG
+434 GPNAAGIYG
-443 ISCEGKKYWYYGEP
+443 ISCEGRKYWYYGAP
-457 KVPIQ
+457 KVPIR

-550 GSIMIDVLVAEIEER
+550 GTIMIDVLVAEIEER

-609 DFDIIAL
+609 DFDTIAL

-645 MDIVSIVNEITDEQL
+645 VEIVSIVNEITDEPL
-660 NRNTILRAIKDEQH
+660 SRNTILRAIKDEQH

-734 QSVNWQK
+734 QSVNWQE

-753 SSWMAYDSININDAI
+753 NSWMAYDSININDAI

-824 QQEDKEPPRTKGL
+824 QLEDKEPPRTKGL

-862 IAHDLSA
+862 IAHDLSV

>member
-225 YDEGKSDSQIAEE
+225 YDEGKSDNQIAEE

>member
-1 MNNVLLGMK
+1 MK

-18 RGDVQKLRDV
+18 RVDVQKLRDV

-47 VKINKPYWD
+47 VRINKPYWD
-56 LYEKIKQNMPM
+56 LYEKIKLNMPM

-92 PTEELKYYFSE
+92 PTEELKYYFPE

-143 IQTMKDTLVQ
+143 IQTMKDALVQ

-201 NKRYIANSQQWKSFS
+201 NKRYIANFQQWKSFS

-225 YDEGKSDSQIAEE
+225 YDEGKSDSLIAEE
-238 EGYTSQHIN
+238 EGYTSQHIDK
-247 NVRHDCVIDI
+247 VRHDCVIEI
-257 LSGGVF
+257 LSGNVF

-275 LIASLKAECLF
+275 LIAALKAECLF

-322 KDTKGIYEKVG
+322 KDTKGIYKAVG
-333 KVIIKTLVENPLP
+333 QVIIKTLVENPLP
-346 TDKDVIYELIVN
+346 TDKDVIYKLIVS
-358 NDELSG
+358 NDKLSG

-373 NVLACEELVDVFNNN
+373 NVLACDELIDVFNNN

-413 KITTEEVRKRY
+413 KMTTEEVRKRY

-443 ISCEGKKYWYYGEP
+443 ISCEGKKYWYYGQP

-471 RKIFYYDDIEEEI
+471 RKIFYYDDIEQEI
-484 INEGYTIPQAFRVY
+484 INEGYTILQAFRAY

-522 PHYSW
+522 PQYSW

-565 SKSTEYRD
+565 SKSTEYRN

-601 NEPIFSET
+601 NEPFFSET
-609 DFDIIAL
+609 DFDTIAL

-645 MDIVSIVNEITDEQL
+645 IDIVSIVNEITDEPL

-689 LYVQWTKKD
+689 IYVQWTKKD

-707 KPIDDKSD
+707 KPVDDKSD

-724 AEQRP
+724 AEPRP

-734 QSVNWQK
+734 QSVNWQE

-824 QQEDKEPPRTKGL
+824 RQEGKEAPRTNGL
-837 ADMALLFSGLPDML
+837 ANMAQLFSGLPDMF

-869 KRNIVAHGDTLKLS
+869 KRNIVAHGDTLRLS

>member
-1 MNNVLLGMK
+1 MK

-47 VKINKPYWD
+47 VRINKPYWD

-92 PTEELKYYFSE
+92 PIEELKYYFPE

-110 LSAEGIKNLGQ
+110 LNAEGIKNLGQ

-134 NIGSAALDK
+134 NIGLAALDK
-143 IQTMKDTLVQ
+143 IQTMKDALVQ

-187 ALLEFAQII
+187 ALLEYAQII
-196 EKNKN
+196 EKNKK
-201 NKRYIANSQQWKSFS
+201 NKRYISNSQQWKSFS
-216 LLATILRKY
+216 LLASTLRKY
-225 YDEGKSDSQIAEE
+225 YDEGKSDNQIAEE

-247 NVRHDCVIDI
+247 KVRHDCVIDI

-263 FKNYKLNQNILD
+263 FKNYKLNQNLLD
-275 LIASLKAECLF
+275 LIASLKEECLF
-286 STLDKFVSYSG
+286 STLNKFVSYSG

-322 KDTKGIYEKVG
+322 KDTKGIYKAVG
-333 KVIIKTLVENPLP
+333 QVIIKTLVENPLP
-346 TDKDVIYELIVN
+346 TDKDVIYELIVS
-358 NDELSG
+358 NDELSDV
-364 INFDSIFVE
+364 NYDSIFVE
-373 NVLACEELVDVFNNN
+373 NVLACDELIDVFNNN

-406 IIYEAGA
+406 IIYEAGT
-413 KITTEEVRKRY
+413 KITTEDVRKRY
-424 EDIYKTVPSS
+424 EDIYKTDPST
-434 GPNTAGVYG
+434 GPNAAGIYG

-457 KVPIQ
+457 KVPVQ
-462 QKVTEFAEN
+462 QKVTEFAEA
-471 RKIFYYDDIEEEI
+471 RKAFRYDDIEQEI

-508 DKDHF
+508 DRDHF

-522 PHYSW
+522 PQYSW

-609 DFDIIAL
+609 DFDTIAL

-637 DESGRKSL
+637 DESGKKSL
-645 MDIVSIVNEITDEQL
+645 MDIVSIVNEITDEPL

-689 LYVQWTKKD
+689 LYVQWTKRD
-698 IIPEPVYVV
+698 IVPEPVYVV
-707 KPIDDKSD
+707 KLVDDKSD
-715 KEEILEVKE
+715 KEEILEVQE
-724 AEQRP
+724 TEQRP

-734 QSVNWQK
+734 QSINWQE

-753 SSWMAYDSININDAI
+753 NSWMAYDSININDAI

-777 ANNTN
+777 ANNNN

-824 QQEDKEPPRTKGL
+824 QLENKEPPRTKGL

-862 IAHDLSA
+862 IAHDLSV

-896 LYVYIVAKYHK
+896 LYVYIVAKYHH

>member
-1 MNNVLLGMK
+1 MK

-47 VKINKPYWD
+47 VRINKPYWD

-92 PTEELKYYFSE
+92 PIEELKYYFPE

-110 LSAEGIKNLGQ
+110 LNAEGIKNLGQ

-143 IQTMKDTLVQ
+143 IQTMKDALVQ
-153 DAQAIVNSWKEF
+153 DAQAIVKSWKEF

-187 ALLEFAQII
+187 ALLEYAQII
-196 EKNKN
+196 EKNKK
-201 NKRYIANSQQWKSFS
+201 NKRYISNSQQWKSFS
-216 LLATILRKY
+216 LLASTLRKY
-225 YDEGKSDSQIAEE
+225 YDEGKSDNQIAEE

-247 NVRHDCVIDI
+247 KVRHDCVIEI
-257 LSGGVF
+257 LSGNVF

-275 LIASLKAECLF
+275 LIASLKEECLF

-322 KDTKGIYEKVG
+322 KDTKGIYKAVG
-333 KVIIKTLVENPLP
+333 QVIIKTLVENPLP
-346 TDKDVIYELIVN
+346 TDKDVIYELIVS
-358 NDELSG
+358 NDELSDV
-364 INFDSIFVE
+364 NYDSIFVE
-373 NVLACEELVDVFNNN
+373 NVLACDELIDVFNNN

-406 IIYEAGA
+406 IIYEAGT
-413 KITTEEVRKRY
+413 KITTEDVRKRY
-424 EDIYKTVPSS
+424 EDIYKTDPST
-434 GPNTAGVYG
+434 GPNAAGIYG

-457 KVPIQ
+457 KVPVQ
-462 QKVTEFAEN
+462 QKVTEFAEA
-471 RKIFYYDDIEEEI
+471 RKAFRYDDIEQEI

-508 DKDHF
+508 DRDHF

-522 PHYSW
+522 PQYSW

-609 DFDIIAL
+609 DFDTIAL

-637 DESGRKSL
+637 DESGKKSL
-645 MDIVSIVNEITDEQL
+645 MDIVGIVNEITDEPL

-689 LYVQWTKKD
+689 LYVQWTKRD
-698 IIPEPVYVV
+698 IVPEPVYVV
-707 KPIDDKSD
+707 KLVDDKSD
-715 KEEILEVKE
+715 KEEILEVQE
-724 AEQRP
+724 TEQRP

-734 QSVNWQK
+734 QSINWQE

-753 SSWMAYDSININDAI
+753 NSWMAYDSININDAI

-777 ANNTN
+777 ANNNN

-824 QQEDKEPPRTKGL
+824 QLENKEPPRTKGL

-862 IAHDLSA
+862 IAHDLSV

-896 LYVYIVAKYHK
+896 LYVYIVAKYHH

>member
-47 VKINKPYWD
+47 VRINKPYWD

-225 YDEGKSDSQIAEE
+225 YDEGKSDNQIAEE

>member
-1 MNNVLLGMK
+1 
-10 IRSLSFLN
+10 
-18 RGDVQKLRDV
+18 
-28 ADMEVSEY
+28 MEVSEY

-47 VKINKPYWD
+47 VRINKPYWD

-67 IMAAQKAVP
+67 IMAAQKAVS

-225 YDEGKSDSQIAEE
+225 YDEGKSDNQIAEE

-734 QSVNWQK
+734 QSVNWQE

-777 ANNTN
+777 AHNAN

-824 QQEDKEPPRTKGL
+824 QLEDKEPPRTKGL

>member
-1 MNNVLLGMK
+1 MK

-47 VKINKPYWD
+47 VRINKPYWD

-92 PTEELKYYFSE
+92 PIEELKYYFPE
-103 YNNIVDR
+103 YKNIVDR
-110 LSAEGIKNLGQ
+110 LNAEGIKNLGQ

-134 NIGSAALDK
+134 NIGLAALDK
-143 IQTMKDTLVQ
+143 IQTMKDALVQ

-187 ALLEFAQII
+187 ALLEYAQII

-216 LLATILRKY
+216 LLASTLRKY
-225 YDEGKSDSQIAEE
+225 YDEGKSDNQIAEE

-247 NVRHDCVIDI
+247 KVRHDCVIEI
-257 LSGGVF
+257 LSGNVF
-263 FKNYKLNQNILD
+263 FKNYRLNQCILD
-275 LIASLKAECLF
+275 LIASLKEECLF
-286 STLDKFVSYSG
+286 STLDKFVSYSR

-322 KDTKGIYEKVG
+322 KDTKGIYKAVG
-333 KVIIKTLVENPLP
+333 QVIIKTLVENPLP
-346 TDKDVIYELIVN
+346 TDKDVIYELIVS
-358 NDELSG
+358 NDELSDV
-364 INFDSIFVE
+364 NYDSIFVE
-373 NVLACEELVDVFNNN
+373 NVLACDELIDVFNNN

-406 IIYEAGA
+406 IIYEAGT
-413 KITTEEVRKRY
+413 KITTEDVRKRY
-424 EDIYKTVPSS
+424 EDIYKTDPST
-434 GPNTAGVYG
+434 GPNAAGIYG

-457 KVPIQ
+457 KVPVQ
-462 QKVTEFAEN
+462 QKVTEFAEA
-471 RKIFYYDDIEEEI
+471 RKAFRYDDIEQEI

-508 DKDHF
+508 DRDHF

-522 PHYSW
+522 PQYSW

-609 DFDIIAL
+609 DFDTIAL

-637 DESGRKSL
+637 DESGKKSL
-645 MDIVSIVNEITDEQL
+645 MDIVSIVNEITDEPL

-689 LYVQWTKKD
+689 LYMQWTKRD
-698 IIPEPVYVV
+698 IVPEPVYVV
-707 KPIDDKSD
+707 KLVDDKSD
-715 KEEILEVKE
+715 KEEILEVQE
-724 AEQRP
+724 TEQRP

-734 QSVNWQK
+734 QSINWQE

-753 SSWMAYDSININDAI
+753 NSWMAYDSININDAI

-777 ANNTN
+777 ANNNN

-824 QQEDKEPPRTKGL
+824 QLENKEPPRTKGL

-862 IAHDLSA
+862 IAHDLSV

-896 LYVYIVAKYHK
+896 LYVYIVAKYHH

>member
-1 MNNVLLGMK
+1 MK

-47 VKINKPYWD
+47 VRINKPYWD

-92 PTEELKYYFSE
+92 PTEELKYYFPE
-103 YNNIVDR
+103 YNNLVDR

-187 ALLEFAQII
+187 ALLEYAQII

-225 YDEGKSDSQIAEE
+225 YDEGKSDSLIAEE
-238 EGYTSQHIN
+238 EGYTSQHIDK
-247 NVRHDCVIDI
+247 VRHDCVIEI

-286 STLDKFVSYSG
+286 ATLGKFVSYSG
-297 SSDTDLLT
+297 ASDTDLLA
-305 DLKCD
+305 DLECD
-310 IIQIKDTTFLIP
+310 IVEIKDAAFLIP
-322 KDTKGIYEKVG
+322 KETKGTYKAVG
-333 KVIIKTLVENPLP
+333 QVIIKTLVENPLP
-346 TDKDVIYELIVN
+346 TDKDVIYELIVS
-358 NDELSG
+358 NDELSDV
-364 INFDSIFVE
+364 NYDSIFVE
-373 NVLACEELVDVFNNN
+373 NVLACDELIDVFNNN

-462 QKVTEFAEN
+462 QRVTEFAEN

-550 GSIMIDVLVAEIEER
+550 GTITIDVLVAEIEER

-578 KYIATNYSG
+578 KYIAVNYSG
-587 DDMPFNLFDGKISK
+587 DDKPFNLFDGKVSI

-609 DFDIIAL
+609 DFDTIAL

-734 QSVNWQK
+734 QSVNWQE

-790 LYEYWFAS
+790 LYEYWSAS

-824 QQEDKEPPRTKGL
+824 QLEDKEPPRTKGL

>member
-1 MNNVLLGMK
+1 
-10 IRSLSFLN
+10 
-18 RGDVQKLRDV
+18 
-28 ADMEVSEY
+28 
-36 IAWFKEREAKN
+36 
-47 VKINKPYWD
+47 
-56 LYEKIKQNMPM
+56 
-67 IMAAQKAVP
+67 
-76 AIQPAKDPKQM
+76 M

-225 YDEGKSDSQIAEE
+225 YDEGKSDNQIAEE

-333 KVIIKTLVENPLP
+333 KVIIKKLVENPLP

-734 QSVNWQK
+734 QSVNWQE

-824 QQEDKEPPRTKGL
+824 QLEDKEPPRTKGL

>member
-1 MNNVLLGMK
+1 MK

-47 VKINKPYWD
+47 VRINKPYWD

-67 IMAAQKAVP
+67 IMAAQKAVS

-225 YDEGKSDSQIAEE
+225 YDEGKSDNQIAEE

-734 QSVNWQK
+734 QSVNWQE

-824 QQEDKEPPRTKGL
+824 QLEDKEPPRTKGL